1 MVFLEWS
8 IYFVVF
14 KQIKLV
20 VAVASV
26 YFASS
31 IAALINVSR
40 DASFSKIT
48 QRKCLLPLGIL
59 CTVAIF
65 YQKLL

>member
-40 DASFSKIT
+40 DECF
-48 QRKCLLPLGIL
+48 
-59 CTVAIF
+59 F
-65 YQKLL
+65 F